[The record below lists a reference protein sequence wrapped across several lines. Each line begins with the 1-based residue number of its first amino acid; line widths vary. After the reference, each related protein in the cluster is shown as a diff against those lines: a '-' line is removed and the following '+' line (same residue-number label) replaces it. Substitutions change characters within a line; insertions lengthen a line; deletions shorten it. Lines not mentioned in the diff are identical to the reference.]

1 MSRET
6 YRDVNKRL
14 RLEGYER
21 RHAIDRFYTPDRP
34 RPGYFKRRLEP
45 RSQIWLPASIY
56 NEICFDPESGDVLD
70 RPQYLAAEVCGTPSK
85 VEDVWW
91 MWEIDEEEY
100 NWLLTL
106 DKIRIENEGED
117 DGRQDDIQ

>member
-1 MSRET
+1 MERQPARQRET
-6 YRDVNKRL
+6 YRDINKRL
-14 RLEGYER
+14 RQEGYER
-21 RHAIDRFYTPDRP
+21 RHAIDRFYTPDMP

-70 RPQYLAAEVCGTPSK
+70 RPQYLAAEVCGSPDE
-85 VEDVWW
+85 VEEVWW

-100 NWLLTL
+100 KWLTMLSE
-106 DKIRIENEGED
+106 IRIQND
-117 DGRQDDIQ
+117 ST